1 MEEKDIISGCQSGEK
16 HAFQVLV
23 ERYSPMLMAVSQRYI
38 VDKHLAED
46 LLQEAFIL
54 IFRNIENFQP
64 GGSFEAWLKKIMVN
78 TCLKSFRNKRINEDL
93 DLADHQGIA
102 EPVFQEHDMDAEKIL
117 RMLNSLE
124 EDHRIILNLAIVEG
138 YSHLE
143 IAEILSIQEST
154 SRTRLTRARK
164 VFKRLLL
171 KINEI
176 PSS

>member
-1 MEEKDIISGCQSGEK
+1 MKELDIISGCQSGEK
-16 HAFQVLV
+16 QAFKVLV

-54 IFRNIENFQP
+54 IFKNIDNYQS
-64 GGSFEAWLKKIMVN
+64 GGSFEAWLRKIMVN
-78 TCLKSFRNKRINEDL
+78 TCLKSFRNQRKNEEL
-93 DLADHQGIA
+93 KHQDHVEIA
-102 EPVFQEHDMDAEKIL
+102 EPVYQEHDMDAQKIL
-117 RMLNSLE
+117 RMLNTLDD
-124 EDHRIILNLAIVEG
+124 DHRIILNLAVVEG
-138 YSHLE
+138 FSHVE
-143 IAEILSIQEST
+143 IADMLGIQEST

-171 KINEI
+171 KFNEI